1 MKKYKILT
9 VFGTRPE
16 MIRLSRVIPYLDKFF
31 KNILIHTN
39 QNFDKNL
46 NKIFFTDMNIRKPD
60 YFLKHNKKVS
70 SKLIGHVFEDI
81 QKIIDKERPDA
92 FFVLGD
98 TNSCLSAYVAKRNK
112 IPVFHY
118 EAGNRSYDQN
128 VPEEINRKIVD
139 HISDVN
145 FTYSESSKNNLLRE
159 GLSPEFTFKIGS
171 PMYEVINFYM
181 SKINNSKILQKLS
194 MKKNNYIIVST
205 HREENLLNR
214 QLFLKFIKDVLS
226 IGKKLN
232 KRVIFSTHPRI
243 KALVNTLK
251 VLDKKKVF
259 LDPLNFTDYNF
270 LQKNAFVVL
279 SDSGTI
285 NEESYLL
292 NFDAINLRDN
302 HERHEAM
309 ENAVTI
315 MTSYSKENIMSA
327 IEITKKSKKLS
338 IIPDYEIPNVSE
350 KITKLIYS
358 YIEKINKKI
367 YFKYK

>member
-1 MKKYKILT
+1 MIKFKILT

-16 MIRLSRVIPYLDKFF
+16 IIRLSRIIPNLDNFF

-46 NKIFFTDMNIRKPD
+46 NEIFFKDMKIRKPD
-60 YFLKHNKKVS
+60 YFFEHKYKSNT
-70 SKLIGHVFEDI
+70 KLIGQVFENI
-81 QKIIDKERPDA
+81 QNIINKEKPDA
-92 FFVLGD
+92 FLVLGD

-145 FTYSESSKNNLLRE
+145 FTYSENSKNNLIRE
-159 GLSPEFTFKIGS
+159 GLSPEFIFKIGS
-171 PMYEVINFYM
+171 PMFEVINFYL
-181 SKINNSKILQKLS
+181 SNINNSKILEKLS
-194 MKKNNYIIVST
+194 LKKHSYIVVST
-205 HREENLLNR
+205 HREENLINKE
-214 QLFLKFIKDVLS
+214 LFLNFINDVLS

-232 KRVIFSTHPRI
+232 KRVIFSTHPRVKTYI
-243 KALVNTLK
+243 NNLK
-251 VLDKKKVF
+251 ISNKKKIF
-259 LDPLNFTDYNF
+259 LDPLNFTDYNY

-285 NEESYLL
+285 NEESYILK
-292 NFDAINLRDN
+292 FDAINLRDN

-315 MTSYSKENIMSA
+315 MTGYSKEKIVNAINI
-327 IEITKKSKKLS
+327 IKKTQSNSKIS
-338 IIPDYEIPNVSE
+338 DYEIPNVSE
-350 KITKLIYS
+350 KIVKLILS
-358 YIEKINKKI
+358 YFGKINKKI
-367 YFKYK
+367 YLK